1 MRIAARPSPES
12 AARPKKSR
20 AEAMSPAPR
29 KASPRATRAAIS
41 AAENRGPSATGCGA
55 GSCVDPGAEVAP
67 RWSAPVAT
75 GSGVVSPAEAP
86 LGDAA
91 ATLTEDEPMAAPA
104 DGAAPGPPGASACSW
119 RGRMRSRT
127 RPTRTSRRCD
137 SKAPATNQTAPRQ
150 ITMPAGSRSETAY
163 RRGITRG
170 GVISSPAVLASGW
183 TTDLLPEDFRTKRRH
198 LCRQATRRDVRL
210 DLEHAAREAVDHRR
224 IAAGGYRDQRHTLRS
239 KEVCSLARRQLMA
252 NERFDLVAL
261 QLLDAKVRREPL
273 IEKVQPRTFSAGE
286 KIRACQQHA
295 RFESMRPRRRRLRRL
310 TKLLDLIVRESIR
323 IGEDKQRRGRH
334 RAAGVL
340 PDRGGCRRVCTH
352 QTVAEQLLAIEVGAA
367 GELDHGSRRRG
378 LPQSRGE
385 HRRAR

>member
-55 GSCVDPGAEVAP
+55 GSCVDPGTEVAP
-67 RWSAPVAT
+67 GWSAPVAT
-75 GSGVVSPAEAP
+75 GSGVVSPAEAA

-198 LCRQATRRDVRL
+198 LCDSFAGRL
-210 DLEHAAREAVDHRR
+210 PAETSGS
-224 IAAGGYRDQRHTLRS
+224 IW
-239 KEVCSLARRQLMA
+239 
-252 NERFDLVAL
+252 
-261 QLLDAKVRREPL
+261 
-273 IEKVQPRTFSAGE
+273 
-286 KIRACQQHA
+286 
-295 RFESMRPRRRRLRRL
+295 SMRRARRL
-310 TKLLDLIVRESIR
+310 TT
-323 IGEDKQRRGRH
+323 
-334 RAAGVL
+334 A
-340 PDRGGCRRVCTH
+340 
-352 QTVAEQLLAIEVGAA
+352 
-367 GELDHGSRRRG
+367 G
-378 LPQSRGE
+378 LPPEVIAISATRCAVKRFAPALGGS
-385 HRRAR
+385 